1 MGEAVGENVRRR
13 EGRRGIMVR
22 ILPHEGIAAR
32 GDRNMPEQTYD
43 KRDIALTQLESA
55 LRLFREGDDYF
66 SALTLAGAAGG
77 ILGDLLRLRGRQNA
91 LDDLISG
98 AVLMHKHLFGEEAGA
113 KEFANRA
120 NRARNALKHLEAGG
134 FPTITLDIRDEAK
147 DMLTRAIDNYWL
159 LEESLTPAM
168 GLFTREQ
175 RTV

>member
-1 MGEAVGENVRRR
+1 
-13 EGRRGIMVR
+13 
-22 ILPHEGIAAR
+22 
-32 GDRNMPEQTYD
+32 
-43 KRDIALTQLESA
+43 
-55 LRLFREGDDYF
+55 
-66 SALTLAGAAGG
+66 
-77 ILGDLLRLRGRQNA
+77 
-91 LDDLISG
+91 
-98 AVLMHKHLFGEEAGA
+98 MHKHLFGEEAGA